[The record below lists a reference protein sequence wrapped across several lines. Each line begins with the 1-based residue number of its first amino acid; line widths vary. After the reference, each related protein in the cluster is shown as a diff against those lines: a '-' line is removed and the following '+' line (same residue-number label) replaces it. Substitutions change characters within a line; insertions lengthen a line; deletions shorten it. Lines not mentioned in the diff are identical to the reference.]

1 MLHFCSIASDVSPSP
16 GSSTPERCHP
26 EDVLLSLRCGDGYGG
41 CRPAGR
47 AAQVDIFV
55 LGVAQG
61 SRYEARLELRKEGF
75 VVHEEWRQFHCA
87 VERDDEAQ
95 NISFAVPPL
104 PAGSYA

>member
-1 MLHFCSIASDVSPSP
+1 
-16 GSSTPERCHP
+16 
-26 EDVLLSLRCGDGYGG
+26 
-41 CRPAGR
+41 
-47 AAQVDIFV
+47 VDIFV

-95 NISFAVPPL
+95 RISFAVPPL